1 MKDKTMSERSHDQRP
16 HSPGISGRAFTLIEL
31 LVVIAIIAILAA
43 LLLPA
48 LARAK
53 QSAYKAGCQSNFR
66 QVHLAV
72 AMFLDDHNDWLPPS
86 PENAPAGSGGPFGG
100 GGGPYG
106 LWSGQV
112 VGYSTTRSSDL
123 VYYLTSYLSYPAP
136 DATVRLA
143 NVMVCPGAAKV
154 ATTTPLTNVTM
165 YILGGASSDDGSI
178 SLGYRPFGYP
188 QAYGSVSSPAPHKI
202 TEVGA
207 AGSLSLIWYLSDL
220 DLMGCANGA
229 SPWNPTDVIPPKPVH
244 GIVRNHVY
252 FDGHVSSVKVRP
264 TGPTN
269 TF

>member
-1 MKDKTMSERSHDQRP
+1 MTNELMLKRSNSQNHR
-16 HSPGISGRAFTLIEL
+16 SPRLPAWAFTLIEL

-53 QSAYKAGCQSNFR
+53 QAAYKAGCQSNFR
-66 QVHLAV
+66 QVHLAL

-100 GGGPYG
+100 GPGPYG

-112 VGYSTTRSSDL
+112 VGYATTRASDL

-143 NVMVCPGAAKV
+143 TVMVCPGAARIT
-154 ATTTPLTNVTM
+154 TTTPLTNLTM
-165 YILGGASSDDGSI
+165 YILSGASSDDGSTYI
-178 SLGYRPFGYP
+178 GYRPFGYP
-188 QAYGSVSSPAPHKI
+188 QAYGSVSSPAPHKV

-207 AGSLSLIWYLSDL
+207 AASLSQIWYLSDL
-220 DLMGCANGA
+220 DLMGCANGVSA
-229 SPWNPTDVIPPKPVH
+229 WSPTDVIASKPVH
-244 GIVRNHVY
+244 GSIRNHIY
-252 FDGHVSSVKVRP
+252 FDGHVSSVKVKP
-264 TGPTN
+264 TGATN